1 MAKMAYPIG
10 LFFQCSY
17 LQFLSMEF
25 VRQFEE
31 PQHLVVFID
40 ENENETSLKSV
51 EGDNI
56 HDFATLPVY
65 TKSQSVYD
73 TMVKVSLDEQNIEY
87 DHMIHVVIKKVQE
100 LVNNLE
106 DSVNRTVK
114 IQDEHLHA
122 EDQNS

>member
-1 MAKMAYPIG
+1 MAKMAYSIG

-106 DSVNRTVK
+106 DPVNRTVK
-114 IQDEHLHA
+114 IQDEHLQT